1 MKLKKMIENIKQY
14 PKHTNKKKFLALV
27 FALIFVLSVNNKIDT
42 LHKEKETLKKEETMT
57 LKKRK
62 F

>member
-1 MKLKKMIENIKQY
+1 MN
-14 PKHTNKKKFLALV
+14 NKKKFL
-27 FALIFVLSVNNKIDT
+27 ALIFVLSVNNKIDT

>member
-1 MKLKKMIENIKQY
+1 MN
-14 PKHTNKKKFLALV
+14 NKKKFFALV
-27 FALIFVLSVNNKIDT
+27 FVLIFVLSVNNKIDT
-42 LHKEKETLKKEETMT
+42 LYKEKETLKKEETMT

>member
-1 MKLKKMIENIKQY
+1 MN
-14 PKHTNKKKFLALV
+14 NKKKFLALV
-27 FALIFVLSVNNKIDT
+27 FVLIFVLSVNNKIDT
-42 LHKEKETLKKEETMT
+42 LYKEKETLKKEETVT

>member
-1 MKLKKMIENIKQY
+1 MN
-14 PKHTNKKKFLALV
+14 NKKKFFALV
-27 FALIFVLSVNNKIDT
+27 FALIFILSVNRGIDK
-42 LHKEKETLKKEETMT
+42 LYKDKETLRKEETMT

>member
-1 MKLKKMIENIKQY
+1 MN
-14 PKHTNKKKFLALV
+14 NKKKFLALV

-57 LKKRK
+57 LKERK

>member
-1 MKLKKMIENIKQY
+1 MN
-14 PKHTNKKKFLALV
+14 NKKKFLALV
-27 FALIFVLSVNNKIDT
+27 FTLIFVLSVNNKIDT

>member
-1 MKLKKMIENIKQY
+1 MN
-14 PKHTNKKKFLALV
+14 NKKKFFALV
-27 FALIFVLSVNNKIDT
+27 FSLIFVLSVNNKIDT
-42 LHKEKETLKKEETMT
+42 LHKEEETLKKEETMT

>member
-1 MKLKKMIENIKQY
+1 MN
-14 PKHTNKKKFLALV
+14 NKKKFLALV
-27 FALIFVLSVNNKIDT
+27 FALIFVLSVNNKMDT
-42 LHKEKETLKKEETMT
+42 LHKEKEILKKEETMT

>member
-1 MKLKKMIENIKQY
+1 MG
-14 PKHTNKKKFLALV
+14 NKKKFLALV
-27 FALIFVLSVNNKIDT
+27 FALIFVLSVNNIIDT

>member
-1 MKLKKMIENIKQY
+1 MN
-14 PKHTNKKKFLALV
+14 NKKKFLAFV

>member
-1 MKLKKMIENIKQY
+1 MN
-14 PKHTNKKKFLALV
+14 NKKKFLALV
-27 FALIFVLSVNNKIDT
+27 IAIIFVLSVNNKIDT

>member
-1 MKLKKMIENIKQY
+1 MN
-14 PKHTNKKKFLALV
+14 NKKKFLALV

-62 F
+62 FYFFSFCLIIMIL